1 MTARTTVMFADLT
14 GSTGVFEKLGNEA
27 ATQAITSLTQWIGQV
42 CKLHGGRVVK
52 TLGDGVLALFPDGAC
67 AVEAVVQLQRD
78 HEKRQAQRGPA
89 HQMQLQVGL
98 DCGEIVEVDGDCYG
112 DAVNVA
118 SRLSDL
124 SGARQI
130 WASETVIGQMAMAPP
145 GVRFHSLGSVAI
157 RGKAQQ
163 RKLFRVDW
171 QEDAASDMM
180 TLPAFEPMR
189 TGAIARA
196 SPRGTLELGYLDVTR
211 SFTDEELPVHL
222 GRAREAE
229 FVVGDRRVSRLHA
242 RIEWRNNGFVL
253 VDLSSF
259 GTCVRF
265 AGSRTEL
272 TLRREECVLHDQGE
286 IALAPS
292 FSDLM
297 VPTINFSLSVRSEPP
312 RSLFSPSTRLP

>member
-1 MTARTTVMFADLT
+1 MTPRTTVMFADLT

-27 ATQAITSLTQWIGQV
+27 ATQAITSLTQWIGHV
-42 CKLHGGRVVK
+42 CKSNGGRVVK
-52 TLGDGVLALFPDGAC
+52 TLGDGVLALFPDA
-67 AVEAVVQLQRD
+67 ASAIEAVVQLQRE

-130 WASETVIGQMAMAPP
+130 WASETVIGQMPMAPP

-189 TGAIARA
+189 GGLRQGGGRSI
-196 SPRGTLELGYLDVTR
+196 ELAYLDITR
-211 SFTDEELPVHL
+211 IFSDNDLPVHL

-229 FVVGDRRVSRLHA
+229 FVVSDRRVSRLHA
-242 RIEWRNNGFVL
+242 RVEWRNNSFVL

-265 AGSRTEL
+265 AGSTTEL

-286 IALAPS
+286 IALAPG
-292 FSDLM
+292 FEDLM
-297 VPTINFSLSVRSEPP
+297 VPTINFSLSIRG
-312 RSLFSPSTRLP
+312 